1 MLTTLDMNGINNNNN
16 NVLLNSG
23 QFAVY
28 GENISVNLGSL
39 SRPNFVLNKLFISI
53 PKGCIYGL
61 IGPSGCGKTTLQR
74 TIIGLRKPDY
84 GSLKV
89 FNQIPN
95 SKGSNIPGPLIGYM
109 PQEIALDDELTVS
122 EQLTFLGRLAGLSN
136 ETIKSKCSEIL
147 SIMSIA
153 DPSKKSTQFS
163 TGQRRRISLA
173 CSLIHSPELL
183 LLDEPTVGSDIVLVH
198 KIWTYLR
205 QLNETVGTTIVIT
218 THYLE
223 EVTRTDYFGFM
234 ANGEIKFQGKPKD
247 FMRSV
252 DAVTFE
258 EAILIKYNSRKK
270 DTKTIFDDDPID
282 EIKLKQIEQQSTT
295 TQSTTTESSSSSSSS
310 STSISISS
318 VFKPKISSYYLIVLL
333 LWRYLLRWKTTLLY
347 PYLLVCISSV
357 FVGYFLTNFFGRPMV
372 DLTVAYVNLANSS
385 VYISKLNEYLVSR
398 DINLVNVADEI
409 IGRKMVENG
418 QAAAYFIVPQEF
430 DLGLETRVASSLS
443 SNADE
448 ALQLAGRIT
457 MYQDKSHII
466 ISETIVKELYEALT
480 DIMNSIVSSKGL
492 IGNRLEYFSIQGVI
506 ERTDDP
512 ELFVSMPLFLIGI
525 LTYFCEAY
533 SMMMFTYWVT
543 KESHEP
549 MNERLSSLGITNYH
563 LKGTATLLAT
573 FALSL
578 AYFGLFV
585 VFIPLFDIP
594 NKGHLVLIIPIIVGC
609 VLCGIFKA
617 ILLGSLIESDVTC
630 FILNLFYSGITWAYG
645 CIAWPYE
652 SVYYFIQ
659 PLTYLF
665 PNHVSNEAVIR
676 IIVYGDMIHPKVIK
690 GYLFISAM
698 VLIHLILVLLTNRNK
713 SNL

>member
-1 MLTTLDMNGINNNNN
+1 MLTTLGMNGINNNNN
-16 NVLLNSG
+16 NVLLNSD

-136 ETIKSKCSEIL
+136 ETIKSKCCEIL

-205 QLNETVGTTIVIT
+205 KLNETVGTTIVIT

-252 DAVTFE
+252 GAVTFE
-258 EAILIKYNSRKK
+258 EAILIKYNSLNNDKK
-270 DTKTIFDDDPID
+270 MLTKD
-282 EIKLKQIEQQSTT
+282 ELTNGNQLNQIEQRQST
-295 TQSTTTESSSSSSSS
+295 STES
-310 STSISISS
+310 SS
-318 VFKPKISSYYLIVLL
+318 VFKPKISRFYSLTLL
-333 LWRYLLRWKTTLLY
+333 LWRYLLRWKATLLY
-347 PYLLVCISSV
+347 PYLLLCISSV
-357 FVGYFLTNFFGRPMV
+357 FIGYFMTNFFGRPMV

-398 DINLVNVADEI
+398 DINLVNVPDEI

-430 DLGLETRVASSLS
+430 DLGLETRVASALS
-443 SNADE
+443 TNADE

-466 ISETIVKELYEALT
+466 ISETIVKELYEALI
-480 DIMNSIVSSKGL
+480 DIMDSIVSSKGL

-512 ELFVSMPLFLIGI
+512 ELFVSMPLFLIRL
-525 LTYFCEAY
+525 LTFFVESY

-578 AYFGLFV
+578 AYFGMFA

-594 NKGHLVLIIPIIVGC
+594 NKGHLVLIVPIIVGC

-630 FILNLFYSGITWAYG
+630 FILNLFYSGVTWAYG

-665 PNHVSNEAVIR
+665 PNHVSSEAVIR
-676 IIVYGDMIHPKVIK
+676 IIVYGDIIHPKVIK
-690 GYLFISAM
+690 GYLFISVM
-698 VLIHLILVLLTNRNK
+698 VLVHLILVLLTNRNK
-713 SNL
+713 